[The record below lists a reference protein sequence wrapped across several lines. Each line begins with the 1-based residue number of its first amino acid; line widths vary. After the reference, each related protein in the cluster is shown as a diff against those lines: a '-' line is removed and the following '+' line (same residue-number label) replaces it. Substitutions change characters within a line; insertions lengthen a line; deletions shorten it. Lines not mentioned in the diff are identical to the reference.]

1 MTKGAKKALGYEIR
15 MFLETW
21 RLLARLDEND
31 TTVLHDAVFESAL
44 LHTRILA
51 DFLLSRGRA
60 AGDIRLED
68 ALPQFKIEQ
77 EHRISK
83 LKETWGTQKKKGSPC
98 WELNKKLVHFTDQR
112 VARHDYSR
120 FIKRVL
126 PSMERLM
133 LPLNVASLQKEM

>member
-1 MTKGAKKALGYEIR
+1 MTEGAKKALRYEIL
-15 MFLETW
+15 MFSETW
-21 RLLARLDEND
+21 RLLARWGEND
-31 TTVLHDAVFESAL
+31 TSVLHAAVLESAL

-51 DFLLSRGRA
+51 EFLLSHGRS

-68 ALPQFKIEQ
+68 ALPQFKVEQ
-77 EHRISK
+77 EHRIGQ
-83 LKETWGTQKKKGSPC
+83 LKEIWGTQKEGSPC

-120 FIKRVL
+120 FVKRVL

-133 LPLNVASLQKEM
+133 LPLNVVLQKET

>member
-1 MTKGAKKALGYEIR
+1 
-15 MFLETW
+15 MFFETW
-21 RLLARLDEND
+21 HLLARLDEND
-31 TTVLHDAVFESAL
+31 TSVLHDAVLESAL

-51 DFLLSRGRA
+51 EFLLSRGRKP
-60 AGDIRLED
+60 GDIRLED

-77 EHRISK
+77 EHRIRE
-83 LKETWGTQKKKGSPC
+83 LKKIWGPNRKGTPC

-120 FIKRVL
+120 FVKRVL

-133 LPLNVASLQKEM
+133 LPLNVVLQKET